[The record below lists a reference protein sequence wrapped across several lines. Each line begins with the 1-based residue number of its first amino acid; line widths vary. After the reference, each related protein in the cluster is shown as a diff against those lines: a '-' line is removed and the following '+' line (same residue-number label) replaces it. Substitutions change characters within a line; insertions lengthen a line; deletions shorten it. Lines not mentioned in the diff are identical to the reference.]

1 MKITLKVKKE
11 YDIKYLSVEAG
22 VRYWED
28 ATVNGIEDTDGSL
41 IPCREGEYWEP
52 LIEIET
58 GKITNWEQGIT
69 ADIHYKVCDD
79 GTYRLLDESANTIKS
94 IDGYV
99 PKIMCPNGNG
109 FGDYI
114 IMNVDESGFIKNWNP
129 DLSDFKGK

>member
-1 MKITLKVKKE
+1 M
-11 YDIKYLSVEAG
+11 
-22 VRYWED
+22 
-28 ATVNGIEDTDGSL
+28 EDTDGSL

-58 GKITNWEQGIT
+58 GKITNWEQGVT
-69 ADIHYKVCDD
+69 ANIHYKVCDD

-114 IMNVDESGFIKNWNP
+114 IMDVDKDGFIQNWVI
-129 DLSDFKGK
+129 DLKEFKVK